1 MEATLLNF
9 VDQYG
14 LAALFVGLLLSGIGL
29 PVPEDIYMIIGGMI
43 TQRKVEA
50 AGGAWAEPVL
60 VAISLLYVGVMVG
73 DTVIYYLGSRF
84 GERILTWKV
93 FARFMSPERT
103 EKVRQYYA
111 KYGAATVFIARHTGP
126 IRFVTFMMAGVSR
139 MPFGKFFFWDSLAA
153 ILSVPLWFAI
163 GYFLWDRRH
172 ELEQRLG
179 LVITVL
185 ALAALVGLLWW
196 GRKRRGKAPGAKD
209 APPAG

>member
-14 LAALFVGLLLSGIGL
+14 LAALFVGLLLSGLGL
-29 PVPEDIYMIIGGMI
+29 PVPEDIYMIVGGMI

-50 AGGAWAEPVL
+50 AGGAFTGPVL
-60 VAISLLYVGVMVG
+60 WALFVLYVGVMIG
-73 DTVIYYLGSRF
+73 DTVIYHLGRRY
-84 GERILTWKV
+84 GERILTWPF

-103 EKVRQYYA
+103 EKVRGYYA

-126 IRFVTFMMAGVSR
+126 IRFVTFLMAGVSR

-185 ALAALVGLLWW
+185 ALAGLVGLWW
-196 GRKRRGKAPGAKD
+196 WSRKRRAPQ
-209 APPAG
+209 PPAA

>member
-29 PVPEDIYMIIGGMI
+29 PVPEDIYMIVGGMI

-50 AGGAWAEPVL
+50 AGGAWGQPVL
-60 VAISLLYVGVMVG
+60 LALILLYIGVMVG
-73 DTVIYYLGSRF
+73 DTVIYHLGRRY
-84 GERILTWKV
+84 GDRILTWPI
-93 FARFMSPERT
+93 FARFMSAERT
-103 EKVRQYYA
+103 EKVRKYYA

-126 IRFVTFMMAGVSR
+126 IRFVTFLMAGVSR

-153 ILSVPLWFAI
+153 ILSVPIWFAL

-185 ALAALVGLLWW
+185 AVGALVGLLWW
-196 GRKRRGKAPGAKD
+196 SRKRRGKS
-209 APPAG
+209 PASTDGTSAG

>member
-14 LAALFVGLLLSGIGL
+14 LPALFVGLLLSGIGL

-50 AGGAWAEPVL
+50 AGGAWAQPVL

-103 EKVRQYYA
+103 EKVRQYYS

-126 IRFVTFMMAGVSR
+126 IRFVSFLMAGVSR

-196 GRKRRGKAPGAKD
+196 GRKRRGKAPGANG

>member
-50 AGGAWAEPVL
+50 AGGAWVQPVL

-126 IRFVTFMMAGVSR
+126 IRFVTFLMAGVSR

>member
-29 PVPEDIYMIIGGMI
+29 PVPEDLYMIIGGMI

-50 AGGAWAEPVL
+50 AGGAWVQPVL

-126 IRFVTFMMAGVSR
+126 IRFVTFLMAGVSR

-196 GRKRRGKAPGAKD
+196 GRKRRGKSPGANG